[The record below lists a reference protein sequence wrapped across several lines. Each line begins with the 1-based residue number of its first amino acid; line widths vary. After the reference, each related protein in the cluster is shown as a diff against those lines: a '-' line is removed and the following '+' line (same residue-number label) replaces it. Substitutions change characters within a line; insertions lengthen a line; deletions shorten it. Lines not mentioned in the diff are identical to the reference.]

1 MATKMNTWRVAS
13 DIVLKGLVFLRKK
26 REKVKET
33 IKSREETRPILQTLR
48 DVGYGKKNPS
58 ALERITEGVGV
69 PNSGM
74 ATLRD

>member
-13 DIVLKGLVFLRKK
+13 NIVLKGLVFLRKK

-48 DVGYGKKNPS
+48 DVGYGKKIHQH
-58 ALERITEGVGV
+58 LKG
-69 PNSGM
+69 
-74 ATLRD
+74 

>member
-48 DVGYGKKNPS
+48 DVGYGGKIHQHLK
-58 ALERITEGVGV
+58 G
-69 PNSGM
+69 
-74 ATLRD
+74 

>member
-48 DVGYGKKNPS
+48 DVGYGEKIHQHLK
-58 ALERITEGVGV
+58 G
-69 PNSGM
+69 
-74 ATLRD
+74 